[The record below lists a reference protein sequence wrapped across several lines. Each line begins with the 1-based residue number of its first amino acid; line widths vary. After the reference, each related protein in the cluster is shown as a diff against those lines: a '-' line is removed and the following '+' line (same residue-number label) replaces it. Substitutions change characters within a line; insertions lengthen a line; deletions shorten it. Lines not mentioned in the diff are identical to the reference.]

1 MQQYN
6 LHLFVMW
13 AGDIF
18 KVSYLSHFVLKY
30 EYHLCNSV
38 IRAFFNHY
46 NPSKFCQIVTNFH
59 NFFNWF
65 STRFSFIQHISC
77 LLPVWKLKRVSHH
90 TSKKGTLD
98 CEIAVTICGATRS
111 SSKTLEQKQHGA
123 SKNYKIDWLS
133 CSHLATDNISE
144 QLSKHIFLQ
153 NAVKASW

>member
-1 MQQYN
+1 MN
-6 LHLFVMW
+6 ITSATVWSEHFLTTIILPNSAKLW
-13 AGDIF
+13 PISTIF
-18 KVSYLSHFVLKY
+18 L
-30 EYHLCNSV
+30 
-38 IRAFFNHY
+38 I
-46 NPSKFCQIVTNFH
+46 
-59 NFFNWF
+59 WF

-77 LLPVWKLKRVSHH
+77 LLPVWKLKRVSHN
-90 TSKKGTLD
+90 TSKKGILD

-111 SSKTLEQKQHGA
+111 SSKTLKQKQHGA